1 MSLKKKKDPW
11 KEIKRLEEANR
22 KLIDENSSLWFLLD
36 EFEKSSILNED
47 HQEKINE
54 ALGKT
59 QRGGPDD
66 ASERQK
72 RPSNKVG
79 KV

>member
-1 MSLKKKKDPW
+1 MNLKKKKDPW
-11 KEIKRLEEANR
+11 KEIKRLEEANK

-54 ALGKT
+54 ALQRLKEVGLMMHPKT
-59 QRGGPDD
+59 EE
-66 ASERQK
+66 A
-72 RPSNKVG
+72 
-79 KV
+79 

>member
-11 KEIKRLEEANR
+11 KQIKRLEEANK

-54 ALGKT
+54 ALQRLKEVGLMMHPKT
-59 QRGGPDD
+59 EE
-66 ASERQK
+66 A
-72 RPSNKVG
+72 
-79 KV
+79 

>member
-54 ALGKT
+54 ALQRLKEVGLMMHPKT
-59 QRGGPDD
+59 EE
-66 ASERQK
+66 A
-72 RPSNKVG
+72 
-79 KV
+79 

>member
-11 KEIKRLEEANR
+11 KEIKRLEEANK

-54 ALGKT
+54 AL
-59 QRGGPDD
+59 QRLKD
-66 ASERQK
+66 ASENR
-72 RPSNKVG
+72 RGLATNG

>member
-11 KEIKRLEEANR
+11 KEIKRLEEANK

-54 ALGKT
+54 ALQRLKEVGLMMHPKT
-59 QRGGPDD
+59 EE
-66 ASERQK
+66 A
-72 RPSNKVG
+72 
-79 KV
+79 